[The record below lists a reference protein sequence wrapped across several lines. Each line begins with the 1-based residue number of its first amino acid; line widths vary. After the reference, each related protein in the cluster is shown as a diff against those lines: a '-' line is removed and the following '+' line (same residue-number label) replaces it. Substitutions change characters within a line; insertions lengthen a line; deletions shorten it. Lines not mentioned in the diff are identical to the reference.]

1 LLKNSRGAEIFSG
14 SNFDVQNSHNC
25 GQSTNMDCAQNVNK
39 GSCNAKG
46 ITLIALI
53 ITIVIMLILAGIT
66 INLTLGENGIFQKA
80 KLAKGQYKTASIQ
93 EKLELEL
100 AAMQMGRQTDL
111 TVEEYVDGLEE
122 KGIVLQ
128 ENIFPRETETAIK
141 IGEKIF
147 VVYQEGTKIEVYH
160 EEGNVMMSDTNTWT
174 NPDTWL
180 NTNIDRSQIKTIQFE
195 KTNIVPD
202 EVVGS
207 SNIEAEGQETGAVKC
222 WWTEEAGGVTVGEET
237 KTAYNITIG
246 ANGGVIAPR
255 NCLRLFNGMGNLET
269 ISFGQIQN
277 DIRVSNFSTENTT
290 NMSRM
295 FYACSKLGSLD
306 LYEKF
311 DTSKVT
317 DMKYMFRR
325 CGLLE
330 RLDLSGCNFDTKNV
344 TNMDRMFCELS
355 SLIYLNLGSKF
366 NTQNVREMQVMFYGC
381 GNLTDLQL
389 GDNFDTGNVT
399 DMNNMF
405 FGCGNITHLDLG
417 EKFNTHKVKRM
428 DSMFRGCSK
437 LESLDLSGCNFD
449 TSNVTTVNRMFCTL
463 SSLKY
468 LNLGTKFDTGKVID
482 FDVVFAESFINGDS
496 ENKTTLNLGNF
507 GKNRTQLQSDGLMFY
522 GWSTQRV
529 KNCNLIIENEA
540 KTWFYEKSVTSD
552 ASWNSVNGIQY

>member
-1 LLKNSRGAEIFSG
+1 VNFKGGEKELLKKGRGAEFFSG
-14 SNFDVQNSHNC
+14 SNFGAQKFNNC
-25 GQSTNMDCAQNVNK
+25 GQNVDT
-39 GSCNAKG
+39 SPCNAKG

-80 KLAKGQYKTASIQ
+80 KLAKGQYETASVQ

-255 NCLRLFNGMGNLET
+255 NCTSLFRHMINLT
-269 ISFGQIQN
+269 SINFKQDGISCFN
-277 DIRVSNFSTENTT
+277 TKNTT
-290 NMSRM
+290 NMSFM
-295 FYACSKLGSLD
+295 FWGCEELGSLQLD
-306 LYEKF
+306 ENF

-317 DMKYMFRR
+317 NMKYMFRQ
-325 CGLLE
+325 CKKITS
-330 RLDLSGCNFDTKNV
+330 LDLSNSNFDTKNV
-344 TNMDRMFCELS
+344 TKMEYMFANMTLLEELDLGDKFNANEVLNMAYMFHECVVLSDLDLGTGFSAKKVTDIRWMFCHCD
-355 SLIYLNLGSKF
+355 
-366 NTQNVREMQVMFYGC
+366 V
-381 GNLTDLQL
+381 LTSVDL
-389 GDNFDTGNVT
+389 GDNFDTSSV
-399 DMNNMF
+399 NNMSMMF
-405 FGCGNITHLDLG
+405 AWCANLQYIDLG
-417 EKFNTHKVKRM
+417 EKFSTK
-428 DSMFRGCSK
+428 
-437 LESLDLSGCNFD
+437 
-449 TSNVTTVNRMFCTL
+449 NVTKADYMFEII
-463 SSLKY
+463 SDLKM
-468 LNLGTKFDTGKVID
+468 
-482 FDVVFAESFINGDS
+482 
-496 ENKTTLNLGNF
+496 LNLGNF
-507 GKNRTQLQSDGLMFY
+507 GIERLETINIGGIFSAT
-522 GWSTQRV
+522 STS
-529 KNCNLIIENEA
+529 NCELIIKKSA
-540 KTWFYEKSVTSD
+540 KDWFYENCRSKANWRTVEEID
-552 ASWNSVNGIQY
+552 